1 MKNKQQLNLPYPVE
15 RTLKKLGQDI
25 TLARKTRNISQA
37 DLALR
42 SNTSVSTI
50 KRIEEGFAGTAL
62 HNFLRVLHILGRLD
76 AMQNLLALE
85 KDELAL
91 DLIQENL
98 PKRIRSQITRTP
110 AANPNTAASVNSHDE
125 LEGF

>member
-1 MKNKQQLNLPYPVE
+1 MNKNQVATLPYPVQ
-15 RTLKKLGQDI
+15 RTLKQLGQDI
-25 TLARKTRNISQA
+25 AIARKTRRISQT
-37 DLALR
+37 DLAIR
-42 SNTSVSTI
+42 AGTSVSTI
-50 KRIEEGFAGTAL
+50 KRIEEGFAGTAM

-76 AMQNLLALE
+76 AMQGLLALE

-98 PKRIRSQITRTP
+98 PKRIRSQITPMPTSK
-110 AANPNTAASVNSHDE
+110 AVTSVVNNNDE

>member
-1 MKNKQQLNLPYPVE
+1 MKKNQLTSLPYPIQ
-15 RTLKKLGQDI
+15 RTLKQLGQDI
-25 TLARKTRNISQA
+25 AIARKTRNISQA
-37 DLALR
+37 DLAIR
-42 SNTSVSTI
+42 AGTSVSTI

-62 HNFLRVLHILGRLD
+62 HNFLRVLHILGQLD
-76 AMQNLLALE
+76 AMQGLLALE

-98 PKRIRSQITRTP
+98 PKRIRSQITNTP
-110 AANPNTAASVNSHDE
+110 ATNPNTAASVNSSEE